1 MCPARAS
8 RWHRR
13 LSSKSIRVAAVLKA
27 SAPAVRRVQGGPF
40 RSSSIGNHRTFLME
54 SVHTTGSPKPK
65 GVLIESTYKAFVKAL
80 LKCEVNDLLLE
91 TI

>member
-1 MCPARAS
+1 
-8 RWHRR
+8 
-13 LSSKSIRVAAVLKA
+13 
-27 SAPAVRRVQGGPF
+27 
-40 RSSSIGNHRTFLME
+40 ME
-54 SVHTTGSPKPK
+54 SVQTTGSPKPK

>member
-1 MCPARAS
+1 VPQPFGEFRAD
-8 RWHRR
+8 
-13 LSSKSIRVAAVLKA
+13 LFDPQV
-27 SAPAVRRVQGGPF
+27 SATTGPT
-40 RSSSIGNHRTFLME
+40 IGNHRTFLME
-54 SVHTTGSPKPK
+54 SVQTTGSPKPK